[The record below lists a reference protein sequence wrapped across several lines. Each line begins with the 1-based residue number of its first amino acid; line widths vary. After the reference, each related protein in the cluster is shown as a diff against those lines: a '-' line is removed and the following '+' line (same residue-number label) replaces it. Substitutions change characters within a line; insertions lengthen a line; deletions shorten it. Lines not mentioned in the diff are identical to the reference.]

1 MHASSKLNY
10 AFLFFL
16 LLVTS
21 GTLLA
26 QNESFIMTPIGAN
39 NLLNKP
45 WDLHYGPD
53 GYLWVTEREA
63 GVVVR
68 INPATAQRDEL
79 LQIPEV
85 FSSSSQDGLLGIA
98 LHEGILGDNPYVYLS
113 YTYLLDGQRQQK
125 IVRYTYTITGDDG
138 ALSSPTI
145 ILDNL
150 PASYDHNS
158 GRLIFTPDQKLF
170 YSIGDQGNNQNSN
183 YCDPILSQVLPTQE
197 EIDQGDWANYPGKI
211 LRLNTDGSIPDDNP
225 VIAGVKSHIYTY
237 GHRNPQGMV
246 LASSGQLFSDEH
258 GPVTDDEV
266 NIIYAGD
273 NYGWPNVAGFQDDQA
288 YDYCNWSSATDCE
301 SLDFSESCPPG
312 VTLQE
317 ESSFSATNFREP
329 LFSMFAVTDD
339 YDYNNPDCQNAWICR
354 PNVAPSSIGIYESEV
369 IPEWANSLLVT
380 SLKRGRVYR
389 FKLDEAGTAI
399 VGDTTQHFY
408 TQNRYRDIVLDPD
421 GKSFYVITDQG
432 GNTSGPTGL
441 TVTNILQNPGAILKF
456 TYQAPVSVA
465 DQHPSPILR
474 VWPNPASNIM
484 YLDLKTENKSNLS
497 AKLINP
503 TGQVIREFETLQ
515 TGINELNI
523 NDLPAGVFTLMLSS
537 GAQSWSQRVVVY

>member
-456 TYQAPVSVA
+456 TYQDPVSVA
-465 DQHPSPILR
+465 DQYPSPILR